1 MAKDLKQMRLMLME
15 VEREHQLPV
24 APILKERARLWR
36 FAMEEEEKHGGVESR
51 PEDFYYDCNTPT
63 IHIYEVTATRK

>member
-1 MAKDLKQMRLMLME
+1 VLPLQE

-24 APILKERARLWR
+24 APILKETSRLWR
-36 FAMEEEEKHGGVESR
+36 FAMEEEENQGGVESR
-51 PEDFYYDCNTPT
+51 PKDFYYECNTPT